1 MGAYGS
7 QMPIQQYLTRKDVHM
22 NANDVSFARS
32 QYLDLLKRSLT
43 NWIHGHEEFVL
54 VDQPKSKG
62 FFKRAALPTGTF
74 LVRQQPFDPDKRNM
88 GQDWPVPLLA
98 HTMIGMKR
106 LNNLQM
112 CIEQIITD
120 DIPGDFIET
129 GVWKGGSTIFMRG
142 ALNILGD
149 TTRNVWVA
157 DSFQGLPP
165 PNTDAYPEDK
175 GDIHYTIDGL
185 RISMEQVKA
194 NFAGYGLLDE
204 RVKFLKGWFSETLP
218 TAPIE
223 RLSLLRLDGDM
234 YESTMD
240 ALKSLYHKLSP
251 GGYVIVDDFC
261 IPSCRRAVEDFRRD
275 MNIDEE
281 IIEIDGTGVH
291 WRRRQ

>member
-1 MGAYGS
+1 
-7 QMPIQQYLTRKDVHM
+7 M
-22 NANDVSFARS
+22 NSNDIAFTRS

-43 NWIHGHEEFVL
+43 NWIHGHEELVL
-54 VDQPKSKG
+54 VEPPKSKG
-62 FFKRAALPTGTF
+62 LFKRDVLPAGTF
-74 LVRQQPFDPDKRNM
+74 LVRQQPFDQGKRTL

-112 CIEQIITD
+112 CIEQIIAD

-142 ALNILGD
+142 ALNIFGD
-149 TTRNVWVA
+149 ETRNVWVA

-165 PNTDAYPEDK
+165 PNANAYPEDE
-175 GDIHYTIDGL
+175 GDIHHTIDSL
-185 RISMEQVKA
+185 RISMEQVKS

-223 RLSLLRLDGDM
+223 QLSLLRLDGDM

-240 ALKSLYHKLSP
+240 AFKNLYHKLSP
-251 GGYVIVDDFC
+251 GGFVIVDDFC

-275 MNIDEE
+275 MQIDEA
-281 IIEIDGTGVH
+281 IIEIDGTGVY
-291 WRRRQ
+291 WRREQ

>member
-1 MGAYGS
+1 
-7 QMPIQQYLTRKDVHM
+7 M
-22 NANDVSFARS
+22 NTTDMASVRS

-54 VDQPKSKG
+54 AEQPKAKG
-62 FFKRAALPTGTF
+62 LFKRDALPAGTF
-74 LVRQQPFDPDKRNM
+74 LVRQQPFDEEKRTL

-112 CIEQIITD
+112 CIEQIMAD

-142 ALNILGD
+142 ALKVYGD
-149 TTRNVWVA
+149 EHRKVWVA

-165 PNTDAYPEDK
+165 PNVEAYPEDE
-175 GDIHYTIDGL
+175 GDVHHTIDSL
-185 RISMEQVKA
+185 RVSIEQVKR

-204 RVKFLKGWFSETLP
+204 RVMFLKGWFSETLP

-240 ALKSLYHKLSP
+240 GFKNLYHKLSP
-251 GGYVIVDDFC
+251 GGFVIVDDFC
-261 IPSCRRAVEDFRRD
+261 IPSCRRAVEDFRQS
-275 MNIDEE
+275 MQIDEE
-281 IIEIDGTGVH
+281 IVEIDGTGVY
-291 WRRRQ
+291 WRRAR